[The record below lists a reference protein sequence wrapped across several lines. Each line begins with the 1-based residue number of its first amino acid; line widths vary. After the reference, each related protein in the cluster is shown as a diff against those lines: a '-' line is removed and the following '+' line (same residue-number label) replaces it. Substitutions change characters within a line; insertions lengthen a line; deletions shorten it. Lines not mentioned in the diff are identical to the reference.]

1 MVHTQTDAIFCR
13 LTNQMWV
20 GDNFQSD
27 TINLSLCMILNDFK
41 YNIERSLAIAVIM
54 VFVFTF

>member
-1 MVHTQTDAIFCR
+1 
-13 LTNQMWV
+13 MWV

-54 VFVFTF
+54 VFFFYFLT

>member
-1 MVHTQTDAIFCR
+1 
-13 LTNQMWV
+13 MWV

-54 VFVFTF
+54 GFFFFTF